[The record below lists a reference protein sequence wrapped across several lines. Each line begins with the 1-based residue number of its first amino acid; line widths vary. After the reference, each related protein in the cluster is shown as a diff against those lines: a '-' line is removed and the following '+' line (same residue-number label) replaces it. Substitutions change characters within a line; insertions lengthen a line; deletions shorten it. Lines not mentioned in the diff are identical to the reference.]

1 MTASTARARAV
12 CVDSCRPEL
21 VKPSGM
27 IFGRFSGQFS
37 RNWALKAAGLVAFAA
52 LCAGCAKQGE
62 GERCDTRNDNRDCE
76 SGLICT
82 SLSSLNRGSEGAV
95 CCPDDRSNSSAAICE
110 TLPLNFGDEESTDG
124 AMTTDTAS
132 TDGAATDGAATDNA
146 MSTDTTASDVSATDA
161 TATDAAATDATATD
175 ATATDATAS
184 DVSATDA
191 TSTDSAVTDTTSL
204 DAGAADAGDAS
215 DQIPLP

>member
-1 MTASTARARAV
+1 MTVSTGRPRAV
-12 CVDSCRPEL
+12 CVDSCQPEL

-37 RNWALKAAGLVAFAA
+37 RNWAFKAAGLVAFAA

-62 GERCDTRNDNRDCE
+62 GERCDTHNDNRDCE

-132 TDGAATDGAATDNA
+132 TDDAATDNA
-146 MSTDTTASDVSATDA
+146 MSTDTTAPDVAATDA
-161 TATDAAATDATATD
+161 TATDAA
-175 ATATDATAS
+175 ATDATAS

-191 TSTDSAVTDTTSL
+191 TSTDSAATDDSDTTSL